1 MPARRSG
8 GRDRGSNCLIGSIP
22 QIELCRP
29 QKQSAVTKMLVTA
42 QECPRRLDD
51 WCTAWRREH
60 ANRRANWACGLRMG
74 SWGSGVQ
81 FAASGKGSTSFAVG
95 FDSTAPWSRA
105 CAGSLAIKIL
115 NSLGVRALPGSFVDI
130 GQTEGH
136 HPMRNGSADKTSG
149 EDPAS

>member
-1 MPARRSG
+1 
-8 GRDRGSNCLIGSIP
+8 
-22 QIELCRP
+22 
-29 QKQSAVTKMLVTA
+29 
-42 QECPRRLDD
+42 
-51 WCTAWRREH
+51 
-60 ANRRANWACGLRMG
+60 MG

-136 HPMRNGSADKTSG
+136 HPMRNGSADKTSV